1 METLVVGGDHM
12 KQMIVSHKWIIIIL
26 CILVGIYFLWPII
39 TEGSTTM
46 PDSSVLA
53 ANTSDV
59 NSINHYESNSIHANN
74 GVVQP
79 EQHTEGTDAI
89 VYVTGAIQSPGLYKV
104 ASSSTIGDVIKGGW
118 RCTTIWR
125 CRVH

>member
-1 METLVVGGDHM
+1 METLIVGGDHM
-12 KQMIVSHKWIIIIL
+12 KQMIVSHKWIVIIL

-59 NSINHYESNSIHANN
+59 NSINHHESNSIHANN

-79 EQHTEGTDAI
+79 EQHTE
-89 VYVTGAIQSPGLYKV
+89 VQMLL
-104 ASSSTIGDVIKGGW
+104 
-118 RCTTIWR
+118 CM
-125 CRVH
+125 